1 MPTPK
6 KGARLG
12 GSSGHQKHIL
22 SNLAQSLFE
31 HGAIK
36 TTEAKAKMLRPMV
49 ATPAPSSWKTALVTT
64 HQWSRFPS

>member
-12 GSSGHQKHIL
+12 GSASHQKHIL
-22 SNLAQSLFE
+22 SNLAISLFQ

-36 TTEAKAKMLRPMV
+36 TTDAKARMLRPY
-49 ATPAPSSWKTALVTT
+49 A
-64 HQWSRFPS
+64 